1 MEHFMSKTY
10 TAAIV
15 GCGSIGHAHMDGYNL
30 VDNVEVIAVADPTE
44 IARQQYVEE
53 YNIPQQFDTVEEM
66 LEKAKPD
73 IVSVC
78 TWHLL
83 HPAPTIAAANAG
95 VRAVICEKPMA
106 IGMNAADSMVEACE
120 NSGTELVIS
129 HQRRFTPGWEKA
141 KELMENGAIGTPLFV
156 TNKVADGLTNWGTH
170 SIDGSRFVLGDP
182 KAQWVMG
189 SVERKTDRYE
199 RDTPVEDACMGLIHF
214 ENDIQLFIQ
223 SDLMREGAQ
232 AGHFQIRG
240 SDGFMEVTEMSV
252 RLHDTSTAGWQDIK
266 IETPEGARAIG
277 GNSNADQVLELI
289 DVLEGKVNKHR
300 NAGTTARDTVEV
312 MMALYESARKNSVIH
327 LPLKEKEYPLEKM
340 VAEGKLPVE
349 IEGRYDIRSFLKWEG
364 INIEEYK
371 DLIAKGHGHH
381 HAMRQLHEKTKK
393 D

>member
-1 MEHFMSKTY
+1 MSKKY
-10 TAAIV
+10 TAAII

-30 VDNVEVIAVADPTE
+30 VDNIDVIAVADPTE

-53 YNIPQQFDTVEEM
+53 YDIPQQFDTVEEM
-66 LEKAKPD
+66 LAKAKPD

-120 NSGTELVIS
+120 DNGTKLVIS

-141 KELMENGAIGTPLFV
+141 KELLGNGAIGTPLFV

-189 SVERKTDRYE
+189 AVERKTDRYE
-199 RDTPVEDACMGLIHF
+199 RDTPVEDACMGLVHF

-240 SDGFMEVTEMSV
+240 SNGYMEVTELSV
-252 RLHDTSTAGWQDIK
+252 RLHDTSTAGWQDIQ
-266 IETPEGARAIG
+266 IDTPEGAQAIG

-289 DVLEGKVNKHR
+289 EVLEGRLDRHR
-300 NAGTTARDTVEV
+300 NSGNTARDTVEI
-312 MMALYESARKNSVIH
+312 MMALYESARRNSVVH
-327 LPLKEKEYPLEKM
+327 LPLEEREYPLEKM
-340 VAEGKLPVE
+340 VSEGKLPVE

-364 INIEEYK
+364 IDIDEYK
-371 DLIAKGHGHH
+371 ELIAQGHGHH
-381 HAMRQLHEKTKK
+381 HAMRQLHEKAIK

>member
-1 MEHFMSKTY
+1 MSKKY
-10 TAAIV
+10 TAAII

-30 VDNVEVIAVADPTE
+30 VDNIDVIAVADPTE

-53 YNIPQQFDTVEEM
+53 YDIPQQFDTVEEM

-95 VRAVICEKPMA
+95 VLAVICEKPMA

-120 NSGTELVIS
+120 NSGTKLVIS

-141 KELMENGAIGTPLFV
+141 KKLLGNGAIGTPLFV

-189 SVERKTDRYE
+189 AVERKTDRYE
-199 RDTPVEDACMGLIHF
+199 RDTPVEDACMGLVHF

-240 SDGFMEVTEMSV
+240 SNGYMEVTELSV
-252 RLHDTSTAGWQDIK
+252 RLHDTSTAGWQDIQ
-266 IETPEGARAIG
+266 IDTPEGAQAIG

-289 DVLEGKVNKHR
+289 EVLEGRLDRHR
-300 NAGTTARDTVEV
+300 NSGNTARDTVEI
-312 MMALYESARKNSVIH
+312 MMALYESARRNSVVH
-327 LPLKEKEYPLEKM
+327 LPLEEREYPLEKM
-340 VAEGKLPVE
+340 VSEGKLPVE

-364 INIEEYK
+364 IDIDEYK
-371 DLIAKGHGHH
+371 ELIAQGHGHH
-381 HAMRQLHEKTKK
+381 HAMRQLHEKAIK